1 MWFHEDDK
9 TVFTELLPSDSMD
22 GIETVIRFVCLRG
35 MPYGDQTFCGRQGWF
50 CAYLVITDRDYERI
64 RDKLEFNKMDYPV
77 LDVPGGVS
85 FFNKVEIRFVEEDL
99 NPGFAVIGWD
109 YNHQEESEKGIS

>member
-1 MWFHEDDK
+1 
-9 TVFTELLPSDSMD
+9 
-22 GIETVIRFVCLRG
+22 
-35 MPYGDQTFCGRQGWF
+35 
-50 CAYLVITDRDYERI
+50 
-64 RDKLEFNKMDYPV
+64 MDYPV

-85 FFNKVEIRFVEEDL
+85 FFNKVGLRFVEEDL